1 MIVVGGINSPKG
13 ILLGTALLQY
23 IEQHYVSWGAPRLI
37 LLGAIM
43 LVITLYTTDGLAG
56 IPRQIGRMRHRGAPA
71 ADDAAAATMG
81 GGP

>member
-1 MIVVGGINSPKG
+1 
-13 ILLGTALLQY
+13 
-23 IEQHYVSWGAPRLI
+23 LI